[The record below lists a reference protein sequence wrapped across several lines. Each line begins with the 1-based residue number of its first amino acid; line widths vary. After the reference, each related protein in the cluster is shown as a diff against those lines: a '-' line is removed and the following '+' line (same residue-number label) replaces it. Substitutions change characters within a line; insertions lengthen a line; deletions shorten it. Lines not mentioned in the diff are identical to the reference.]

1 MNRITFS
8 EIMDFYPEHNN
19 SVYDGLKN
27 ACRRG
32 GLIPFVGAGLSAFC
46 GYLGWPDVLRQLAKY
61 IFDSDIRAEVE
72 EMIAAGELV
81 QAAQSIQDHYPRML
95 PVMQKII
102 NYDKIKR
109 CDEEKLC
116 ASAVYVL
123 PYLFRDGL
131 VMTTNFD
138 RVLEEVYDRCH
149 TKFGNVVTPYDL
161 DLLTQLRQDGP
172 HCLFKLHG
180 DIGPEVHDIGR
191 LIFAKAQYDKAYA
204 KGGPLMQ
211 VLTQWFQDK
220 KLLFLGC
227 SLAMDRT
234 MEVLQQVTA
243 ENPGLD
249 HYAILACRAEDVQR
263 RCVEMGDLGIS
274 TIYYPDQRHEA
285 VRIVLERLLE
295 DTNHAAY
302 EELCLWTRKSAPVSK
317 MTSRFMYNA
326 DYIAFVGREPELA
339 SLQEFCQHEQRV
351 SWWAVTGPGG
361 AGKSRLV
368 YEFTNARRKDGWKVY
383 WLRHNDY
390 NNLTQ
395 WVPPSDRCIVV
406 ADDVQAY
413 LQAVGNWMISL
424 SACPRSEKLR
434 LLLLERDGKDLATA
448 KWAEQLQSDA
458 PYDDTISSSCYCP
471 DFLGLAPLSD
481 EALKDIMADFAQMSG
496 KPLTGEGHAGRLLE
510 TLKKIDSNLR
520 RPMYALAITDAWCS
534 GKDPTSWNK
543 DQVLDELITHE
554 LKFYYGR
561 LRALSSDK
569 VTKEMRLELENLL
582 AQSCLLPFLPLEQIM
597 GDRYPKLCKRA
608 DKLDIDLSELL
619 RQTGVVHTIKIYAG
633 GKSDEADIVKTIEA
647 VALDCPDLVKEY
659 LVLRQAFDKNQLSL
673 LLPEGWEEDPRQLI
687 FLTQIVLDYPEKLRR
702 NNPFWAGL
710 FASSPKREPLVEFYS
725 YLMLAVA
732 VQIPEEKERALGQ
745 LSQLCEKFP
754 DDGQIALVYA
764 KGLSDL
770 SKGQGEEC
778 AHSVERLKELY
789 ERFADDEAIAA
800 EYAKGL
806 ADLSEGQDEE
816 CAHSI
821 ERLRKLYEDF
831 TDSEEI
837 AVEYASSLFYLSVEQ
852 GAEECAHSV
861 EQLKELYERFS
872 DSEMLA
878 AEYAGGLFHL
888 FIKQSVEERVHSVEK
903 LRELYE
909 RFSDSEMI
917 AVGYAGG
924 MSHLSIEQSVE
935 ECVHSVDEL
944 RTLFERFPSKE
955 TIAEWY
961 ASTLVNLSCKQQEE
975 GDVRDSLKQL
985 ERVFARHPQNI
996 DIQLSYA
1003 MTRFNLTLTLEFE
1016 ALEQEIDQL
1025 RGFLQAHPGANQEFQ
1040 TALSEY
1046 FEDHPEHLSR
1056 YARLRL

>member
-95 PVMQKII
+95 PVLQKII
-102 NYDKIKR
+102 NYDKIKG

-368 YEFTNARRKDGWKVY
+368 YEFTNAQRKDGWKVY

-458 PYDDTISSSCYCP
+458 PYDNTISSSCYCP

-496 KPLTGEGHAGRLLE
+496 KPLMGEGHAGRLLE
-510 TLKKIDSNLR
+510 TLKKIDSHLR
-520 RPMYALAITDAWCS
+520 RPMYALAITDAWCG

-582 AQSCLLPFLPLEQIM
+582 AQSCLLPFLPLKQIM
-597 GDRYPKLCKRA
+597 GDQYPKLCKRA

-619 RQTGVVHTIKIYAG
+619 RQTGVVHTIKIYLG
-633 GKSDEADIVKTIEA
+633 GKSDEADVVKTIEA

-673 LLPEGWEEDPRQLI
+673 LLPEGWEGDPRQLS
-687 FLTQIVLDYPEKLRR
+687 FLTQIVLDYPEKLGR
-702 NNPFWAGL
+702 NNSFWAGL
-710 FASSPKREPLVEFYS
+710 FASSPKREPLVQFYS

-732 VQIPEEKERALGQ
+732 VQIPEEKGRALGQ
-745 LSQLCEKFP
+745 LSRLCGKFP

-764 KGLSDL
+764 KGLAHL
-770 SKGQGEEC
+770 SEGQDEDCAYSVEKLRELHERFADSEAIAVEYARGLFHLSVEQSAEERV
-778 AHSVERLKELY
+778 HSVERLKELY
-789 ERFADDEAIAA
+789 ERFADSEAIAA

-806 ADLSEGQDEE
+806 SDLSKG
-816 CAHSI
+816 
-821 ERLRKLYEDF
+821 R
-831 TDSEEI
+831 
-837 AVEYASSLFYLSVEQ
+837 V
-852 GAEECAHSV
+852 EECAHSV
-861 EQLKELYERFS
+861 ERLGKLYERFTASEVIAVAYARGLLYLSMEQDTEECVHSVEKLKELYERFA

-878 AEYAGGLFHL
+878 AEYMWGL
-888 FIKQSVEERVHSVEK
+888 SR
-903 LRELYE
+903 
-909 RFSDSEMI
+909 
-917 AVGYAGG
+917 
-924 MSHLSIEQSVE
+924 LSIEQSVE
-935 ECVHSVDEL
+935 ECVHSVDEV
-944 RTLFERFPSKE
+944 RTLFERFSSNE
-955 TIAEWY
+955 TIAEGY
-961 ASTLVNLSCKQQEE
+961 ASILINLSFKQREE

-985 ERVFARHPQNI
+985 ERVFARYPQNI

-1003 MTRFNLTLTLEFE
+1003 KTRFNLTLTLEFE
-1016 ALEQEIDQL
+1016 TLEQEIDQL
-1025 RGFLQAHPGANQEFQ
+1025 RGFLQAHPDANQEFQ
-1040 TALSEY
+1040 TALSKY

>member
-1 MNRITFS
+1 
-8 EIMDFYPEHNN
+8 
-19 SVYDGLKN
+19 
-27 ACRRG
+27 
-32 GLIPFVGAGLSAFC
+32 
-46 GYLGWPDVLRQLAKY
+46 
-61 IFDSDIRAEVE
+61 
-72 EMIAAGELV
+72 
-81 QAAQSIQDHYPRML
+81 
-95 PVMQKII
+95 
-102 NYDKIKR
+102 
-109 CDEEKLC
+109 
-116 ASAVYVL
+116 
-123 PYLFRDGL
+123 
-131 VMTTNFD
+131 
-138 RVLEEVYDRCH
+138 
-149 TKFGNVVTPYDL
+149 
-161 DLLTQLRQDGP
+161 
-172 HCLFKLHG
+172 
-180 DIGPEVHDIGR
+180 
-191 LIFAKAQYDKAYA
+191 
-204 KGGPLMQ
+204 
-211 VLTQWFQDK
+211 
-220 KLLFLGC
+220 
-227 SLAMDRT
+227 
-234 MEVLQQVTA
+234 
-243 ENPGLD
+243 
-249 HYAILACRAEDVQR
+249 
-263 RCVEMGDLGIS
+263 
-274 TIYYPDQRHEA
+274 
-285 VRIVLERLLE
+285 
-295 DTNHAAY
+295 
-302 EELCLWTRKSAPVSK
+302 
-317 MTSRFMYNA
+317 
-326 DYIAFVGREPELA
+326 
-339 SLQEFCQHEQRV
+339 
-351 SWWAVTGPGG
+351 
-361 AGKSRLV
+361 
-368 YEFTNARRKDGWKVY
+368 
-383 WLRHNDY
+383 
-390 NNLTQ
+390 
-395 WVPPSDRCIVV
+395 
-406 ADDVQAY
+406 
-413 LQAVGNWMISL
+413 MISL

-496 KPLTGEGHAGRLLE
+496 KPLTGEGHADRLLE
-510 TLKKIDSNLR
+510 TLKKIDSHLR
-520 RPMYALAITDAWCS
+520 RPMYALAITDAWCG

-597 GDRYPKLCKRA
+597 EDRYPKLCKRA
-608 DKLDIDLSELL
+608 DKLDIDLPELL
-619 RQTGVVHTIKIYAG
+619 RQTGVVHTIKIYLG
-633 GKSDEADIVKTIEA
+633 GKSDETDVVKTIEA

-673 LLPEGWEEDPRQLI
+673 LLPEGWEEDPRQLS
-687 FLTQIVLDYPEKLRR
+687 FLTRIVLDYPEKLGR
-702 NNPFWAGL
+702 NNPFWTGL
-710 FASSPKREPLVEFYS
+710 FASSPKREPLVQFYS
-725 YLMLAVA
+725 YLMFAVA
-732 VQIPEEKERALGQ
+732 IQIPEEKGRAVGQ
-745 LSQLCEKFP
+745 LSRLCEKFP

-903 LRELYE
+903 LKELYE

-924 MSHLSIEQSVE
+924 LSHLSIEQSVE

-961 ASTLVNLSCKQQEE
+961 ASTLVNLSFKQREE

-985 ERVFARHPQNI
+985 ERVFAQHPQNI

-1025 RGFLQAHPGANQEFQ
+1025 RGFLQAHPDANQEFQ
-1040 TALSEY
+1040 TALSE
-1046 FEDHPEHLSR
+1046 
-1056 YARLRL
+1056 